1 MDEMLNII
9 ANVGFPIAVALFL
22 LVRVESKVTCLT
34 KAINDLRE
42 AILVMDRGSAA
53 RTLAASRTTVRE
65 SI

>member
-1 MDEMLNII
+1 MLNII

-42 AILVMDRGSAA
+42 AILVMDNGTAA
-53 RTLAASRTTVRE
+53 RALATARTTVRE

>member
-1 MDEMLNII
+1 MDELLNLI

-42 AILVMDRGSAA
+42 AILLMPSQNAA
-53 RTLAASRTTVRE
+53 RTLASARS
-65 SI
+65 SGSDGL